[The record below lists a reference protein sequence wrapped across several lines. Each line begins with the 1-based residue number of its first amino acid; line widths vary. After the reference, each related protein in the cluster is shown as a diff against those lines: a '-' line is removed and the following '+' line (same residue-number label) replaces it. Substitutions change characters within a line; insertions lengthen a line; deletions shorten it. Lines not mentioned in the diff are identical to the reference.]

1 MPEIVQEVIRL
12 TGFPGYPHDIPKFTP
27 KVPDISHEFFH
38 DVPKIS
44 LTFSQDFLGRAYSVS
59 EGALSGSTGT
69 GRALAFQRDKVIPVY
84 DERPKCQ
91 IERRKRNLIFIS
103 PVSRREREIQ
113 NNLSSFEKRK
123 RILSR
128 NFVGNLHFFSV
139 SRRERKF

>member
-1 MPEIVQEVIRL
+1 MSTTKMKKCWPRVITFVTQL
-12 TGFPGYPHDIPKFTP
+12 IPTP
-27 KVPDISHEFFH
+27 RFSLRIGKSLQKAFF
-38 DVPKIS
+38 
-44 LTFSQDFLGRAYSVS
+44 
-59 EGALSGSTGT
+59 
-69 GRALAFQRDKVIPVY
+69 FQSRVICNSKSVY

-128 NFVGNLHFFSV
+128 NCVGNLHFFSV

>member
-1 MPEIVQEVIRL
+1 MLGNQRIVER
-12 TGFPGYPHDIPKFTP
+12 
-27 KVPDISHEFFH
+27 
-38 DVPKIS
+38 
-44 LTFSQDFLGRAYSVS
+44 SQKSPVKYAVHK
-59 EGALSGSTGT
+59 A
-69 GRALAFQRDKVIPVY
+69 VY

-113 NNLSSFEKRK
+113 NNFSSFEKRK

>member
-1 MPEIVQEVIRL
+1 MAVVMAITNSKEKNRVVLPK
-12 TGFPGYPHDIPKFTP
+12 YPPH
-27 KVPDISHEFFH
+27 
-38 DVPKIS
+38 
-44 LTFSQDFLGRAYSVS
+44 
-59 EGALSGSTGT
+59 
-69 GRALAFQRDKVIPVY
+69 PVY

-113 NNLSSFEKRK
+113 NNFSSFEKRK